1 MDINVKYVS
10 HPSIN
15 AEIMAAW
22 KIALCE
28 IPTINFNTIKSHYAN
43 FVGQGKKTHNTN
55 PRYRKLR

>member
-55 PRYRKLR
+55 LR